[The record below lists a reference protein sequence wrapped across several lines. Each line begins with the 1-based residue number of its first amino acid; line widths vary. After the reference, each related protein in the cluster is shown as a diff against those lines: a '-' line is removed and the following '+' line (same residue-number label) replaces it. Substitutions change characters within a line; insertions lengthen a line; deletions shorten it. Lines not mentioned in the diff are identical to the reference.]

1 MKKKKLIYISGKY
14 KGKEEYKQKFET
26 VIKGLVELEK
36 ERTNNKEYDYVFISP
51 IHAFGFLY
59 DEVSYEEGI
68 EYCLALLDRCDE
80 IWMMDNWEE
89 SKGACIEFGYAKARG
104 IHIEYI

>member
-36 ERTNNKEYDYVFISP
+36 GRTNNKEYDYVFISP
-51 IHAFGFLY
+51 VHTFGFLY
-59 DEVSYEEGI
+59 DEVSYQEGI

-89 SKGACIEFGYAKARG
+89 SKGACIEFGYSMARD
-104 IHIEYI
+104 IPIRYI